1 VDFGFAGVAAGTP
14 GRLGFGVF
22 AWLALVLAAIGLYS
36 VVSYAVTQR
45 TREFGIRMA
54 LGAQSMDVLRIV
66 FGSTLLSVG
75 SGIAIGLLLSVAM
88 DSMMSKWIA
97 GNSRHP
103 TILAAGTL
111 VLALT
116 ATIAASLPARRAA
129 AVDPM
134 TALRCE

>member
-1 VDFGFAGVAAGTP
+1 
-14 GRLGFGVF
+14 
-22 AWLALVLAAIGLYS
+22 
-36 VVSYAVTQR
+36 VTQR

-54 LGAQSMDVLRIV
+54 LGAQSVDVLRIV

-97 GNSRHP
+97 GNSRDP
-103 TILAAGTL
+103 VILAAGTL

-129 AVDPM
+129 GVDPM